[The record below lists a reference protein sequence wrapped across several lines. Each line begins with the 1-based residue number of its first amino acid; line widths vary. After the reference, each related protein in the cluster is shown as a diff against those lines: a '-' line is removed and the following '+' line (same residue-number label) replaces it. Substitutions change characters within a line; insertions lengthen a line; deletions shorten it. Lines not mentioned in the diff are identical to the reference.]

1 MKSVRKAFKRRIQS
15 RYNLRSRKPL
25 TTTVRT
31 STPKVS
37 SYVQVD
43 LSEEESCELFQELP
57 FCVVPPHAS
66 EENYSEFHTQ
76 EPRRISTAYSSQN
89 LADCTNREPID
100 ISIDSREEPSI
111 VRPSS
116 PRPQKH
122 SPVDLL
128 NSAIFISATGRR
140 HIANCPSRKN
150 VEATIRYKFK
160 YPEVHRFR
168 TKRSS
173 CDRAVTPENRS
184 PERRVHYDQARSS
197 VRGRNY
203 QEVRG
208 SK

>member
-31 STPKVS
+31 STPEVS

-66 EENYSEFHTQ
+66 EENYSESHTQ

-89 LADCTNREPID
+89 LVHYTNREPVD

-116 PRPQKH
+116 SRPQKH
-122 SPVDLL
+122 SESRGNSLNSDIQPVD
-128 NSAIFISATGRR
+128 SSRSQTDP
-140 HIANCPSRKN
+140 HIALEVEGISKSDSESEETNRRKKSRGGL
-150 VEATIRYKFK
+150 
-160 YPEVHRFR
+160 
-168 TKRSS
+168 S
-173 CDRAVTPENRS
+173 
-184 PERRVHYDQARSS
+184 RV
-197 VRGRNY
+197 
-203 QEVRG
+203 
-208 SK
+208 